1 MISKQIKK
9 QENNAQKQLDDRM
22 AMLSK
27 ITDPKTKQKFE
38 DINMKAMAAA
48 QIENPE
54 DRKNAL
60 KMVKLE
66 ENDAMIQLKLDFKK
80 GYGADRHTKFGLK
93 GEN

>member
-1 MISKQIKK
+1 
-9 QENNAQKQLDDRM
+9 M

-48 QIENPE
+48 QIENFE